1 MTLPLRS
8 PRESLGGFVILPRLI
23 DKVRLRAKGLLPE
36 EYHQNLLRPVDPQS
50 GLYPLDGRFL
60 AFTGLDPAALEAAI
74 LRLPDDQA
82 VLSWVLERSIHRT
95 IQEKNAWQESLETAP
110 PDEKRT
116 AHRRRTYPSLAHRPD
131 IGALSPFDLIDLD
144 EGRTLP

>member
-1 MTLPLRS
+1 M
-8 PRESLGGFVILPRLI
+8 ILPRII

-82 VLSWVLERSIHRT
+82 VLSWVLAWIQEKSVPRT
-95 IQEKNAWQESLETAP
+95 IQEKNAWQESIETAP

-144 EGRTLP
+144 EGRTPP